1 MFFCL
6 TFNYKMFHK
15 MKIKS
20 KTREKV
26 AAEYGICVKTLNKWL
41 KQSELE
47 IPRGLI
53 NPNNLEK
60 IYSVY
65 GKPMTSQ

>member
-1 MFFCL
+1 MFL
-6 TFNYKMFHK
+6 FNLLHQMFHN

-26 AAEYGICVKTLNKWL
+26 AAEYGICVKTLNKWF
-41 KQSELE
+41 KQSDLE

-53 NPNNLEK
+53 CPNHLEK

-65 GKPMTSQ
+65 GKPISSP